1 MYNQNKHYALCIFN
15 HREIIVTFRTNAA
28 AQPSSPRSIY
38 RPIHFADR
46 SWTTTTL
53 RREVFTDEHSMKAS
67 VVIVMQPRP
76 RQRCRHEVQ
85 RCSGG
90 LHAISESR
98 PSQGHGRRSALLPP
112 ARWHNACPLKSVHS
126 IRATIIE
133 IATRHLDATID
144 RSVSCRRH
152 SRFSNCTWQLF
163 ARMITGIIS
172 RFQSTWPWDYEPNL
186 FLYWTPTVYH

>member
-1 MYNQNKHYALCIFN
+1 M
-15 HREIIVTFRTNAA
+15 NAA
-28 AQPSSPRSIY
+28 AQPSSARSIY

-46 SWTTTTL
+46 SWTTTRR
-53 RREVFTDEHSMKAS
+53 RREVFTVEHSMKAS

-98 PSQGHGRRSALLPP
+98 PSQGHGRRRALLTP
-112 ARWHNACPLKSVHS
+112 ARWHNACTVKSVHS

-133 IATRHLDATID
+133 IATHHLDATID
-144 RSVSCRRH
+144 KSVSCRRN

-186 FLYWTPTVYH
+186 FLYWTSTVGPISLASREEL